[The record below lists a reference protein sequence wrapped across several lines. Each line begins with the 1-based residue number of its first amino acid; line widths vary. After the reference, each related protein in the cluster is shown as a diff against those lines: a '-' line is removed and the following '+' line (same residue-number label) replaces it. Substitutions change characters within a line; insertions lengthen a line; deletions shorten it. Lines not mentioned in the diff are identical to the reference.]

1 MNEFLWAVKDLEI
14 KELIMSKWVESN
26 EPQPENILHK
36 VSEEDSNEC
45 NESSNDSITG
55 DEADIVGSNNSMQQ
69 TEAGKLFQCKMFDKS
84 LVTASGLWQHN
95 KSEHEGVKNA
105 CNLCNQQ
112 YSEQGS
118 LTKQIQSKHYGV
130 KYDCNQ
136 CDYQSTDKGNL
147 RRHIQFRHNGV
158 KYSCIKCGQQFNYQQ
173 SLTAR

>member
-14 KELIMSKWVESN
+14 KELIMSKWIESN

-95 KSEHEGVKNA
+95 KSKHEGVKYA

-136 CDYQSTDKGNL
+136 CDKQYT
-147 RRHIQFRHNGV
+147 
-158 KYSCIKCGQQFNYQQ
+158 
-173 SLTAR
+173 